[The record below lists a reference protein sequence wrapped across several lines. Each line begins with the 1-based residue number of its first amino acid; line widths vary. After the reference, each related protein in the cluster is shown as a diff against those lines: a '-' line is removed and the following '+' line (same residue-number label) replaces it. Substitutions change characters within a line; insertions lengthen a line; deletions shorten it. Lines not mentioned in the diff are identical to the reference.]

1 MSPCPVE
8 LTRTQ
13 MKFAQVDKLVLL
25 PMDLTTSAGG
35 WVVSN
40 EQVCTMV
47 QEAPDLFFGFASVD
61 PYREDALEV
70 LEKAFKEQGLM
81 GLYLN
86 PSKQAF
92 FPDDPMM
99 DKIYEKCVEYN
110 KPIIF

>member
-1 MSPCPVE
+1 
-8 LTRTQ
+8 
-13 MKFAQVDKLVLL
+13 
-25 PMDLTTSAGG
+25 
-35 WVVSN
+35 
-40 EQVCTMV
+40 MV

-92 FPDDPMM
+92 FPDDP
-99 DKIYEKCVEYN
+99 
-110 KPIIF
+110 